1 MLDFQGQ
8 VVIVTGSGSPK
19 GIGKTIA
26 KTFAKQGAQLI
37 IADMNGEG
45 VRSTV
50 EEIQA
55 EGGKAYGIVSNITD
69 EARCI

>member
-45 VRSTV
+45 VRGTV
-50 EEIQA
+50 EEIHA
-55 EGGKAYGIVSNITD
+55 EGVNAY
-69 EARCI
+69 